1 MAHQSSSA
9 PRRQRK
15 ALYTADSFHRRRRM
29 SVPLSRELR
38 ARFHCRSVPVRKGD
52 TVRILSGSYVGSEER
67 VAKVDRRSY
76 SVILN
81 NITLKTGEQK
91 QKPLPIRTGQLLLT
105 KLNLSDA
112 WRRRIL
118 SVREEELTPEE
129 LGTVPEAPAAAAEGG
144 AAAAPP
150 AHALPE
156 PEEDMHL
163 TEAER
168 EFLADAG
175 TEEEAPARKTP
186 EKGAPGAP
194 SEGSGRGEMKLTPKE
209 TAFFESAEKEEYGPN
224 AKAVRTHK
232 KAPKDEEEREIA
244 GESPGDAASSE
255 EKPRAPAKTRS
266 KSRPPKEGDDA

>member
-1 MAHQSSSA
+1 MARQSSSA

-15 ALYTADSFHRRRRM
+15 ALYNADSFHRRRRM

-67 VAKVDRRSY
+67 VARVDRRSY

-129 LGTVPEAPAAAAEGG
+129 LGTAPEAPATQATEGRG
-144 AAAAPP
+144 AMPDAGAV
-150 AHALPE
+150 LPG
-156 PEEDMHL
+156 PEGDMHL
-163 TEAER
+163 TAVER
-168 EFLADAG
+168 EFLEDATTEDEAPKG
-175 TEEEAPARKTP
+175 TASKKATPEEAEPK
-186 EKGAPGAP
+186 AP
-194 SEGSGRGEMKLTPKE
+194 RGEMKLTAKE

-232 KAPKDEEEREIA
+232 KAPGTAEEEGIA
-244 GESPGDAASSE
+244 GETE
-255 EKPRAPAKTRS
+255 ETPEPSVAKPHPSAKPRG
-266 KSRPPKEGDDA
+266 KSPPPKENDA

>member
-1 MAHQSSSA
+1 MARQSSSA

-15 ALYTADSFHRRRRM
+15 ALYNADSFHRRRRM

-67 VAKVDRRSY
+67 VARVDRRSY

-112 WRRRIL
+112 WRRRTL

-129 LGTVPEAPAAAAEGG
+129 LGTAPEAPTGAATESPAASPDAAAVLPGPEG
-144 AAAAPP
+144 
-150 AHALPE
+150 
-156 PEEDMHL
+156 DMHL

-168 EFLADAG
+168 EFLKDAG
-175 TEEEAPARKTP
+175 TEEEAPMGKAPKTGAPEEAGSKTP
-186 EKGAPGAP
+186 
-194 SEGSGRGEMKLTPKE
+194 RGEMKLTPKE
-209 TAFFESAEKEEYGPN
+209 TAFFESAEKKEYGPD
-224 AKAVRTHK
+224 AKALRTHK
-232 KAPKDEEEREIA
+232 NASHTTEEEEIA
-244 GESPGDAASSE
+244 GETE
-255 EKPRAPAKTRS
+255 ETPEPAVAKPHPSKPRG
-266 KSRPPKEGDDA
+266 KSRPPKEGDA